1 MDLKLSTKLWV
12 AEIIFGLKRD
22 RMSLI
27 AETMEQLQIY
37 FFLHSSDV
45 EVFFEL
51 FDKIDQLV
59 IMMRDPSENQVNI
72 ISQ

>member
-1 MDLKLSTKLWV
+1 
-12 AEIIFGLKRD
+12 
-22 RMSLI
+22 MSLI